1 MSQETLKLLQG
12 TNTQT
17 LEMQLAMQ
25 CAPVISGLKVSNL
38 FITQKKYR
46 STVRQ
51 ILQKTDLSC
60 CELLQVGQ
68 RITFLLYRHD
78 ALISYLSQSEVMH
91 FLKQM
96 GYENASLTQQLQTFR
111 TRYQKYMA
119 SKRMFPHEMGLFL
132 GYPIEDVK
140 GFIENNGANSLYTG
154 YWKVYSDMQAK
165 ITLFQKFEL
174 ARDTLVRL
182 VLSDIGMADI
192 ILNYNLAIQTS
203 NATV

>member
-12 TNTQT
+12 TNTKT
-17 LEMQLAMQ
+17 LEMQLALQ

-38 FITQKKYR
+38 FITQKKYK

-51 ILQKTDLSC
+51 MLQKTDLSC
-60 CELLQVGQ
+60 CELLEVGQ
-68 RITFLLYRHD
+68 RITLLVYRHD
-78 ALISYLSQSEVMH
+78 ALTSYLAQTEVMH

-96 GYENASLTQQLQTFR
+96 GYENDSLTQQLQTFR
-111 TRYQKYMA
+111 TRYQKYMTN
-119 SKRMFPHEMGLFL
+119 KRMFPHEMGLFL

-140 GFIENNGANSLYTG
+140 GFIENNGENSLYTG

-174 ARDTLVRL
+174 ARDTLVHL

-192 ILNYNLAIQTS
+192 ILNYNSAIQKS
-203 NATV
+203 NVTA